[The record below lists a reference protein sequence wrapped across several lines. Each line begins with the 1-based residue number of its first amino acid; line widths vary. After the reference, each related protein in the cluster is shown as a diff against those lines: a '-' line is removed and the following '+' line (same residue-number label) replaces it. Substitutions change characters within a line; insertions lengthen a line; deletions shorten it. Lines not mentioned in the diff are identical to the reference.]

1 MVQQGLWSPWRASS
15 APSATAPLAAV
26 LSNGGIS
33 FGGVVSFIFGDLII
47 IPVLII
53 YARYYGRR
61 TALLIGSVFYAAMVG
76 AGYAIELVFTPLGLV
91 PGGPRHAHVGD
102 PGISWN

>member
-1 MVQQGLWSPWRASS
+1 M
-15 APSATAPLAAV
+15 